1 MPRASQR
8 PPSVDCRTM
17 SVHRG
22 CRLLRNGVM
31 HASPRHLRTSHVRKP
46 SGAGSSVQL
55 PGSAA
60 RTLIKARGSFLGVA
74 RMQKVNRPTQPD
86 ARSMTGL
93 RALILVVERDPHVR
107 RLERY
112 FLEDAGFAV
121 EFATDGEQALLLAQ
135 RHQPAI
141 VITEILV
148 PKRDG
153 LSVCRALKADPATH
167 DMIVLVLS
175 ILAAEDRA
183 REAGAD
189 AFLRKPVNEC
199 LLVDSV
205 RKLLGP
211 FLAEGHSHGPH

>member
-1 MPRASQR
+1 
-8 PPSVDCRTM
+8 
-17 SVHRG
+17 
-22 CRLLRNGVM
+22 
-31 HASPRHLRTSHVRKP
+31 
-46 SGAGSSVQL
+46 
-55 PGSAA
+55 
-60 RTLIKARGSFLGVA
+60 
-74 RMQKVNRPTQPD
+74 MQKVNRPTQPD
-86 ARSMTGL
+86 ARSLAGL
-93 RALILVVERDPHVR
+93 RALILVVERDPHVQ

-121 EFATDGEQALLLAQ
+121 EFATDGEHALLLARQ
-135 RHQPAI
+135 HLPAI

-167 DMIVLVLS
+167 GMLVMVLS
-175 ILAAEDRA
+175 MLAADDRA

-189 AFLRKPVNEC
+189 AFLRKPLNEC

-211 FLAEGHSHGPH
+211 FLAEGHLHGPH